1 MCVKDFTTML
11 CGLALI
17 GGVTLVAAQPV
28 PDITPQ
34 WLHVL
39 ERSTSSRDSMTAP
52 EHRAWARLSGGDT
65 VLATR
70 IDTGSLLL
78 RRFAPDGSL
87 VRSQRVAAAG
97 FGNDSPVIV
106 VQADPLGG
114 GFALLAGSGPYCG
127 LQRFDADLRRV
138 WIVTLPGES
147 PGGGACSRLEFLT
160 DGSLLAMRSRNL
172 ARIAADGTVVW
183 VVNNGDDGRYFWA
196 SNFLVDS
203 NSVIWVAGQGDLLG
217 SGGNEAAV
225 LRFTLDGARL
235 PADTFLCTTC
245 VASRAT
251 DLAGLPDGDIIVSG
265 QSGSNQ
271 PGFVA
276 RYAGDGQRRFLTDA
290 TAGIG
295 YAQVAVDSA
304 GSIHVLATTNN
315 EPSHV
320 HRLDGT
326 NGSVLWTASGSG
338 VVGLDSGV
346 AVTRTIG
353 AAQTIVS
360 IDLAGNERWSRP
372 IAGNATATVSRGA
385 WHGARIEWLVQGD
398 LVATASCGIAPRLVS
413 LDLTGENGMTLHACA
428 MPAEDR
434 IVALDAREDHGMLA
448 TTPQRLIAYAP
459 SGALRWQAER
469 CPACPP
475 GAGFTRWVTAVLRN
489 DGGAW
494 AVEAVQDTSDLFS
507 PWSKSLQHI
516 GNDGLTL
523 ATIPLGNEIESFA
536 QLRLLVAGDDSVV
549 VLQSRSTP
557 ESTAVIGWHIDAGG
571 HVLGVNE
578 LAVPDQHSDF
588 EIRSAR
594 RLADGG
600 ALYVTQGMPICM
612 VGCPPFHVE
621 IVRTQATGQLGWRHT
636 FAQDLDVEVALG
648 DDGTA
653 TAVFGLAPTG
663 AMHRRTI
670 AADGMAGVDQA
681 LPGVPIASW
690 VWALS
695 PIVQER
701 QLMLSTS
708 FDDHEGRLL
717 DAAGASVATRALYS
731 GYPPI
736 LATSH
741 HGHLL
746 TEMRIITN
754 DAELLDPATL
764 QTRAA
769 FHLPSSALATD
780 PNLPRQWRMLDD
792 GSTYAAAMVLSGH
805 GVRQLAVARF
815 MVPGSPAADLVFHD
829 GFD

>member
-1 MCVKDFTTML
+1 MVVKDFTTML

-17 GGVTLVAAQPV
+17 GGATLIAAQPI
-28 PDITPQ
+28 PEITPQ
-34 WLHVL
+34 WLHML
-39 ERSTSSRDSMTAP
+39 ERSTSSRDSMTAS
-52 EHRAWARLSGGDT
+52 EHRPWAHLSGGDT

-70 IDTGSLLL
+70 IDAGSLLL
-78 RRFAPDGSL
+78 RRFAPGGSL

-97 FGNDSPVIV
+97 LGNDSPVIV

-114 GFALLAGSGPYCG
+114 GFALLAGSGPHCG
-127 LQRFDADLRRV
+127 LQRFDADFRRV
-138 WIVTLPGES
+138 WSLALPGES
-147 PGGGACSRLEFLT
+147 PGAGTCRGLVFLA
-160 DGSLLAMRSRNL
+160 DGSLLSLRFGSL
-172 ARIAADGTVVW
+172 ARIAQDGTVIW
-183 VVNNGDDGRYFWA
+183 VVNNGDDGRYLWA

-203 NSVIWVAGQGDLLG
+203 NSVIWVAGQGGLLG

-225 LRFTLDGARL
+225 LRFTLDGTRL

-245 VASRAT
+245 IASRAT
-251 DLAGLPDGDIIVSG
+251 DLVSLPDGDIIVSG
-265 QSGSNQ
+265 RSGSNQ

-276 RYAGDGQRRFLTDA
+276 RYSGDGQRRFLTDA
-290 TAGIG
+290 TASIG

-338 VVGLDSGV
+338 IVGLDAGV

-353 AAQTIVS
+353 AAQAIVS
-360 IDLAGNERWSRP
+360 IDPAGNERWSRP

-385 WHGARIEWLVQGD
+385 WHGTRIEWLVQGD
-398 LVATASCGIAPRLVS
+398 LLATAGCGIAPRLVS
-413 LDLTGENGMTLHACA
+413 LDLTGENGTTLHACA

-434 IVALDAREDHGMLA
+434 IVALDAREDHGVLA

-459 SGALRWQAER
+459 SGAVRWHAER

-475 GAGFTRWVTAVLRN
+475 GVGFTRWVTSVLRN

-494 AVEAVQDTSDLFS
+494 AVEAVQDTSDLLS
-507 PWSKSLQHI
+507 PWSRSLQHI
-516 GNDGLTL
+516 GNDGATL
-523 ATIPLGNEIESFA
+523 ATIPLGSEMESFA
-536 QLRLLVAGDDSVV
+536 QLRLLVAADDSVV
-549 VLQSRSTP
+549 VLQPRSEP

-571 HVLGVNE
+571 NVLGVNE
-578 LAVPDQHSDF
+578 LAVPDQYSGF
-588 EIRSAR
+588 EIPSAR

-600 ALYVTQGMPICM
+600 ALYVTRGVPICM
-612 VGCPPFHVE
+612 VGCQPFHVE
-621 IVRTQATGQLGWRHT
+621 IVRTQATGELGWRHT

-648 DDGTA
+648 DDGDA
-653 TAVFGLAPTG
+653 TAVFSLAPTG
-663 AMHRRTI
+663 AMHRRAI
-670 AADGMAGVDQA
+670 AADGMAGPNQV
-681 LPGVPIASW
+681 LPGIPIASR

-695 PIVQER
+695 PVVQER

-708 FDDHEGRLL
+708 FDVHEGRLL
-717 DAAGASVATRALYS
+717 NAAGSTVATRALYS

-736 LATSH
+736 LATSN

-746 TEMRIITN
+746 TDMQAITN
-754 DAELLDPATL
+754 DAELLDPANL
-764 QTRAA
+764 QTRFA

-780 PNLPRQWRMLDD
+780 PNLPRQWRMLDN
-792 GSTYAAAMVLSGH
+792 GRTYAAAMVLSAY
-805 GVRQLAVARF
+805 GVRQLAVASF
-815 MVPGSPAADLVFHD
+815 TVPGSVAETIFQD

>member
-1 MCVKDFTTML
+1 MRVQGLTRMACVVALTTSP
-11 CGLALI
+11 AFA
-17 GGVTLVAAQPV
+17 AAQPV

-34 WLHVL
+34 WLHAL
-39 ERSTSSRDSMTAP
+39 EGSRSSSDSMTAP
-52 EHRAWARLSGGDT
+52 EQRAWARLSGGDL

-70 IDTGSLLL
+70 IDADSLLL
-78 RRFAPDGSL
+78 RRFAVDGSL
-87 VRSQRVAAAG
+87 RQSQRVTALG
-97 FGNDSPVIV
+97 
-106 VQADPLGG
+106 LGG
-114 GFALLAGSGPYCG
+114 ADAAILLRAAPRDGGLALQAGSNLYCG
-127 LQRFDADLRRV
+127 VQRFDADLRPLWAESV
-138 WIVTLPGES
+138 PGSS
-147 PGGGACSRLEFLT
+147 PGAGTCRGLEFLA
-160 DGSLLAMRSRNL
+160 DGSLLSMRLGSL
-172 ARIAADGTVVW
+172 ARIAEDGSVAW

-203 NSVIWVAGQGDLLG
+203 NSVIWVAGQGGLLG

-225 LRFTLDGARL
+225 LRFTLDGTRL
-235 PADTFLCTTC
+235 PADTFLCTAC
-245 VASRAT
+245 IASRAT
-251 DLAGLPDGDIIVSG
+251 DLARLPDGDIIVSG
-265 QSGSNQ
+265 QSGSGQ

-276 RYAGDGQRRFLTDA
+276 RYASDGQRRFLTDA
-290 TAGIG
+290 AAGIG
-295 YAQVAVDSA
+295 YAQVTVDSA

-320 HRLDGT
+320 HQLDGT

-360 IDLAGNERWSRP
+360 FDLAGNERWSRP

-398 LVATASCGIAPRLVS
+398 LVATASCGVAPRLVS
-413 LDLTGENGMTLHACA
+413 LDLTGENGTTLHACA

-434 IVALDAREDHGMLA
+434 IVALDAREDHGVIA
-448 TTPQRLIAYAP
+448 TTPQRVIAYTP

-494 AVEAVQDTSDLFS
+494 AVEAVQETSDLFS

-516 GNDGLTL
+516 GNDGSTL
-523 ATIPLGNEIESFA
+523 ATIPLGSEIESFA
-536 QLRLLVAGDDSVV
+536 QLRLLVADDDSVV
-549 VLQSRSTP
+549 VLQSRSEP

-571 HVLGVNE
+571 NVLGVNE
-578 LAVPDQHSDF
+578 LAVPDQYSDF

-600 ALYVTQGMPICM
+600 ALYVTQGMPLCM

-636 FAQDLDVEVALG
+636 FAQDLHVEVGLG
-648 DDGTA
+648 ADGSA
-653 TAVFGLAPTG
+653 TAVFGLPPTG

-670 AADGMAGVDQA
+670 DADGMAGVDQA
-681 LPGVPIASW
+681 LPGIPISSR
-690 VWALS
+690 VNALS

-701 QLMLSTS
+701 QLMLSSS
-708 FDDHEGRLL
+708 FGNHEGRLL
-717 DAAGASVATRALYS
+717 DATGNSIASRPLYS

-736 LATSH
+736 LATSQ

-746 TEMRIITN
+746 TDMLMVAN

-764 QTRAA
+764 QTHAA
-769 FHLPSSALATD
+769 FHLPSSALTTD
-780 PNLPRQWRMLDD
+780 PNLPRRWRMLDD
-792 GSTYAAAMVLSGH
+792 GSAYAAAMVLSEY

-815 MVPGSPAADLVFHD
+815 TVPGSPAADLVFRD